1 MGGGGGGC
9 KGGLY
14 REEKP
19 AVSQHLD
26 LCQSTTMYLH
36 LLILLQLLSSAGASE
51 SGIVGGKVA
60 KPHSRPY
67 MVSLQHKGDHVCGG
81 MLIRKDFVLTSAH
94 CLRDAFPLTVVLG
107 AHNLT
112 KEEKKSRQEIQVSLY
127 HRHPLHQNITQ
138 YSYDIMLLKLQT
150 NAVLNE
156 YVKVIGLP
164 TKVKH
169 IPARTTCSVAGWGKT
184 EPDKTSRAANVL
196 MEVENK
202 NVAQGIV
209 AFFGNSLKCDDRKL
223 PRVYMNISF
232 FKSWIE
238 QSEVPQPQTNYIH
251 RIKLLGQTVTL
262 RVLLVGQT
270 FTLRVLLVGQTV
282 TLRVLLLGQTVT
294 LRVLLLGQTV
304 PSGFYC
310 WQTFTLRFY
319 WWARPS
325 PSGFYAGPTSPSGFY
340 AGPDGTLG
348 STAGQTVTAGSR
360 LGQTF
365 PSGFY
370 WWARPFT
377 LRVLLLGQTFTSG
390 CYCGPDGHPPVLRP
404 SPQGSMV
411 GQTVTLRVL
420 LRARPSPQGS
430 NAGARRPLRV
440 LLGPDRNPQGS
451 TGWARPVTIR
461 VLLVG
466 QTVPLRSNDGPGPSP
481 QGSMVGQLHPQG
493 SIG

>member
-1 MGGGGGGC
+1 MSRLAVDLFNDISPNSTCIAATGEVLSTPQR
-9 KGGLY
+9 GLY

-51 SGIVGGKVA
+51 SGIVGGKEA

-67 MVSLQHKGDHVCGG
+67 MVSLQHRGRHVCGG
-81 MLIRKDFVLTSAH
+81 MLIQKDFVLTSAH
-94 CLRDAFPLTVVLG
+94 CLRDVFPLTVVLG

-164 TKVKH
+164 NKVKH

-196 MEVENK
+196 MEVEVTMQFNFECLNKLREYFISSQMICTDDGQKGFCQGDSGGPVICKNK

-232 FKSWIE
+232 FTSWIE
-238 QSEVPQPQTNYIH
+238 QV
-251 RIKLLGQTVTL
+251 IKG
-262 RVLLVGQT
+262 
-270 FTLRVLLVGQTV
+270 
-282 TLRVLLLGQTVT
+282 
-294 LRVLLLGQTV
+294 
-304 PSGFYC
+304 
-310 WQTFTLRFY
+310 
-319 WWARPS
+319 
-325 PSGFYAGPTSPSGFY
+325 
-340 AGPDGTLG
+340 
-348 STAGQTVTAGSR
+348 
-360 LGQTF
+360 
-365 PSGFY
+365 
-370 WWARPFT
+370 
-377 LRVLLLGQTFTSG
+377 
-390 CYCGPDGHPPVLRP
+390 
-404 SPQGSMV
+404 
-411 GQTVTLRVL
+411 
-420 LRARPSPQGS
+420 
-430 NAGARRPLRV
+430 
-440 LLGPDRNPQGS
+440 
-451 TGWARPVTIR
+451 
-461 VLLVG
+461 
-466 QTVPLRSNDGPGPSP
+466 
-481 QGSMVGQLHPQG
+481 
-493 SIG
+493 